1 MSGILSRVDRQSGPA
16 RYCSSATKRGD
27 EGLARPDEAPA
38 GWESFV
44 YGLIPGRPLVAATA
58 DGLVWKLASTPLDSV
73 IIRVLPPGSQREMV
87 AGDHG
92 YYCRVLVPLPNEL
105 PDAIAVL

>member
-1 MSGILSRVDRQSGPA
+1 MSGLLSRVNR
-16 RYCSSATKRGD
+16 ATAAL
-27 EGLARPDEAPA
+27 EEAAP

-44 YGLIPGRPLVAATA
+44 YGLIPGKPLVAATA
-58 DGLVWKLASTPLDSV
+58 DVLVWKLASTPLDSV
-73 IIRVLPPGSQREMV
+73 IIRVLPPGSQREVV
-87 AGDHG
+87 AGDRG